1 MKSTSTMPIT
11 GEVLRVPRRLAEA
24 LIIDGLTPAQLRL
37 AIVLVCLAAEDGS
50 WTIAK
55 PILEAMSNVEMD
67 NAFKVLG
74 SLEDATLILP
84 ATDKSAEQKS
94 KLFELLDYKPGLRR
108 KTAGMISVRIADT
121 ARLMLQSM
129 GGVVTIPAAEFRL
142 YGSLG
147 GIVMRLRVGARMSKV
162 KTSKT
167 DVWRLDAD
175 SVAEAF
181 GPIGSK
187 WSISRQTKEGDQSY
201 VSLARA
207 SQLFF
212 EPGIDEINALT
223 ETMNIRLRALT
234 LGDGPRAR
242 WKAIIIETHAM
253 QAVRRKGDPAPVE
266 KPRTMADLNNVRES
280 KLPAYARK
288 KRQSIE
294 I

>member
-11 GEVLRVPRRLAEA
+11 GEVLRVPSRLAET
-24 LIIDGLTPAQLRL
+24 LVIDGLTPAQLRL
-37 AIVLVCLAAEDGS
+37 AIVLVCLSAEDGS

-67 NAFKVLG
+67 NAFKILAP
-74 SLEDATLILP
+74 LEDAVLVTP
-84 ATDKSAEQKS
+84 ATEKSPEQRS
-94 KLFELLDYKPGLRR
+94 KLFELLDYKPGVRR
-108 KTAGMISVRIADT
+108 KTAGMISVKIVHA
-121 ARLMLQSM
+121 ARLMLLGQ
-129 GGVVTIPAAEFRL
+129 GRTVAIPADEFRL

-147 GIVMRLRVGARMSKV
+147 GIMLRLRIAARMLKV
-162 KTSKT
+162 KASKT
-167 DVWRLDAD
+167 DLWRLDAE

-242 WKAIIIETHAM
+242 WKAIIVETH
-253 QAVRRKGDPAPVE
+253 VLKVIPRKGDPAPVE
-266 KPRTMADLNNVRES
+266 KPRTMTDLNNVRES

-294 I
+294 V